1 MRKGARYAVVVR
13 WNNTFSLAE
22 LFPPPVA
29 SGNEGQCRS
38 RKIGRSHGPKPGAKT
53 MRNVPGHLADR
64 ADHNQ
69 KPGATRS
76 NGVPGKSPDHTD
88 QSQGQEP
95 GATRIGRSHGPK
107 PGAKTRGQQG
117 SMGFQEHRLPIK
129 AQHHQHIVAKLP
141 PSAVIINNE
150 HHCQNTIITK
160 YSPAQHKHTQPTS
173 RQRSTSLHQRITSVP
188 RTRISKV
195 SPKHILKHISKVSQT
210 EHQNIRH
217 NIIESYFFA
226 TSHVNSFMDT

>member
-38 RKIGRSHGPKPGAKT
+38 RKIGRSHGRKPGAKT

-76 NGVPGKSPDHTD
+76 NGVPGNRPTTRTIVRAKSQGQRGSADHTD
-88 QSQGQEP
+88 QSQGQ
-95 GATRIGRSHGPK
+95 K
-107 PGAKTRGQQG
+107 PWGSKGQWG
-117 SMGFQEHRLPIK
+117 SRNTDSLSRHNTTNTLSQNC
-129 AQHHQHIVAKLP
+129 HHQ
-141 PSAVIINNE
+141 
-150 HHCQNTIITK
+150 
-160 YSPAQHKHTQPTS
+160 
-173 RQRSTSLHQRITSVP
+173 R
-188 RTRISKV
+188 
-195 SPKHILKHISKVSQT
+195 
-210 EHQNIRH
+210 
-217 NIIESYFFA
+217 
-226 TSHVNSFMDT
+226 